1 MPADD
6 TSAGWFD
13 NNFIMRHLHN
23 SPESDVPF
31 EVLLANEL
39 QADPVF
45 RAEWQR
51 LAPARAF
58 AAMLIRYRADRG
70 LSQRALAMEL
80 GISQPRVAKLESGEH
95 NPGIDTIVNAV
106 RALGVEFCLDVAPAG
121 SKSTFV
127 TARARKRGT
136 VDHDEVAMVVAAA

>member
-1 MPADD
+1 MSTLISFEEFLEGEFRRD
-6 TSAGWFD
+6 
-13 NNFIMRHLHN
+13 
-23 SPESDVPF
+23 PE
-31 EVLLANEL
+31 
-39 QADPVF
+39 F

-58 AAMLIRYRADRG
+58 AAMLIGYRSDHG
-70 LSQRALAMEL
+70 LTQRQLAARL

-106 RALGVEFCLDVAPAG
+106 RTLGVEFCLDVAPAG

>member
-1 MPADD
+1 MQIQNR
-6 TSAGWFD
+6 AG
-13 NNFIMRHLHN
+13 
-23 SPESDVPF
+23 SDVPF
-31 EVLLANEL
+31 EDLLAEEL
-39 QADPVF
+39 RKDPEF

-58 AAMLIRYRADRG
+58 AVMLIRYRSDHE
-70 LSQRALAMEL
+70 LTQRELAARL

-95 NPGIDTIVNAV
+95 NPAIDTIVNAV
-106 RALGVEFCLDVAPAG
+106 RTLGVEFCLDVAPAG

-136 VDHDEVAMVVAAA
+136 VAHDDVEMVVAAA

>member
-1 MPADD
+1 MP
-6 TSAGWFD
+6 T
-13 NNFIMRHLHN
+13 FISFEEFLEGEFRRD
-23 SPESDVPF
+23 PE
-31 EVLLANEL
+31 
-39 QADPVF
+39 F

-58 AAMLIRYRADRG
+58 AVMLIGYRSDHG
-70 LSQRALAMEL
+70 LTQRELARRL

-95 NPGIDTIVNAV
+95 NPAIDTIVNVV
-106 RALGVEFCLDVAPAG
+106 RTLGVEFCLDVAPAG

-136 VDHDEVAMVVAAA
+136 VVHDEVEMVVAAA